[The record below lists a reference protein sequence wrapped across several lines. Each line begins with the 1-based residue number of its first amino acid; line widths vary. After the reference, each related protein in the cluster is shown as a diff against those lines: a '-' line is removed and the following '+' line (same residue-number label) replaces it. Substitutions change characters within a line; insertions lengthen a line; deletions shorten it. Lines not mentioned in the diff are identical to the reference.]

1 MHVKPRSIQP
11 KLNGDFFRN
20 PTIRGGDRDCCGN
33 KRLNIKHHLH
43 LHHVVFAAALAVKT
57 SASLSDKHLSS
68 AARSAHR
75 FPAVSPFL
83 LCVGFL
89 HSKSRHEAHPGTY
102 KRTVGSLHAGSP
114 CFEIFSMLFPG
125 RDFQFIQISGGSII

>member
-11 KLNGDFFRN
+11 KLNGDFFATQASEEEIVTAVETRAEY
-20 PTIRGGDRDCCGN
+20 
-33 KRLNIKHHLH
+33 KHHLH